1 MPTSNSISI
10 QRVRDLHQVQSFLQ
24 NVRISMFA
32 GRINAQETPEDLREF
47 EATYLSGSGCML
59 AALDSRQSVQAT
71 IACRVYDGRFP
82 QLNFQQ
88 HKVME
93 VVRLFVAPE
102 HRRSGLAGRMLHRL
116 RTHAESQ
123 NVDVLYLHT
132 HPFLPGALEFW
143 QKHHFEVIDRDAD
156 PLWQTIHM
164 QLALCESTSLS

>member
-102 HRRSGLAGRMLHRL
+102 HRRSGLAGRELGRVGARSSGDRSPAHRPP
-116 RTHAESQ
+116 HPAEARRPSRS
-123 NVDVLYLHT
+123 
-132 HPFLPGALEFW
+132 P
-143 QKHHFEVIDRDAD
+143 
-156 PLWQTIHM
+156 
-164 QLALCESTSLS
+164 SS